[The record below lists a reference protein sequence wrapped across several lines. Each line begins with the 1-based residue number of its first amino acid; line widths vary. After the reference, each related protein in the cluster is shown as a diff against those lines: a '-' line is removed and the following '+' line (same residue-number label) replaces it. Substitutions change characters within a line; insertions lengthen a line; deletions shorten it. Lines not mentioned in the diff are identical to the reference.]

1 MLDLQGFVM
10 SNDNDVVSLTG
21 GIVTTNYTKSDL
33 LTQVSGNSGVTKADA
48 EKVIDAFFDATTMA
62 ARGGDSVSW
71 PGFGKFSRSDRAAR
85 MGRNP
90 QTGAP
95 VSIPASSAMKFSSA
109 KALKEAMNR

>member
-1 MLDLQGFVM
+1 MTAM
-10 SNDNDVVSLTG
+10 SFATG
-21 GIVTTNYTKSDL
+21 GTLTTNYTKSDL
-33 LTQVSGNSGVTKADA
+33 LAAVAGSSGVTKADA
-48 EKVIDAFFDATTMA
+48 EKVLDAFFDTTTRA
-62 ARGGDSVSW
+62 ARGGGSVSW

-109 KALKEAMNR
+109 KALKEAMNS